1 LYDIKDKIMKYSS
14 LLLKLSGE
22 SLGGVNGQG
31 LDPSMLQQYAREIK
45 PLAEAGVRI
54 AIVVGGGNIF
64 RGLPGTGKG
73 VDRVHGDRMGMLATT
88 INSIALADA
97 LADEGMKALV
107 YTATPMEA
115 VARYYNRD
123 HALEEMEKGTVVLL
137 SGGTGNP
144 FFTTD
149 SAAALRAVELDVD
162 VLLKGTRVDGV
173 YSADPEKDPGAQKFE
188 TLTFDRVLE
197 KNLKIMDMTAF
208 TLCRE
213 NKMPVIVFNMNVKGN
228 LHRLVNGEAIGT
240 IIK

>member
-1 LYDIKDKIMKYSS
+1 MMKYSS

-22 SLGGVNGQG
+22 SLGGAYGQG
-31 LDPSMLQQYAREIK
+31 LDSSMLQQYALEIK

-123 HALEEMEKGTVVLL
+123 HALEEMEKGTIVLL

-149 SAAALRAVELDVD
+149 SAAALRAVELGVD

-173 YSADPEKDPGAQKFE
+173 YSADPEKDPGAQKFD

-228 LHRLVNGEAIGT
+228 LHKLVNGEAIGT